1 MTIQQKV
8 QDRNIQYLYHFTY
21 VDNLASIIENGLI
34 SRVDL
39 DDEEINYDYNDND
52 RIDGH
57 LDAICLSISY
67 PNAKMFYKYRGLKP
81 GDWVLLAISPAVL
94 WEKDCAFYP
103 TNAAS
108 NNVRFND
115 PSLLKS
121 VEAMEA
127 MFSENVFS
135 EIRGENLTSEYTTDV
150 QAEVLVFE
158 EIEPAYILEVI
169 HPNKKSAEDFFVSH
183 STTKHTYYDTLN
195 CKTLFSQRHYFLG

>member
-8 QDRNIQYLYHFTY
+8 QDRNIQYLYHFTH

-34 SRVDL
+34 SRADL
-39 DDEEINYDYNDND
+39 DNENINYDYNDNE

-67 PNAKMFYKYRGLKP
+67 PNAKMLYKYRGLKA

-121 VEAMEA
+121 EEAMEA
-127 MFSENVFS
+127 MFSKNVFT
-135 EIRGENLTSEYTTDV
+135 EIRDEHLTSEYTTDV

-158 EIEPAYILEVI
+158 EIEPAYILKVI
-169 HPNKKSAEDFFVSH
+169 HPNKKSAEDFSVSH
-183 STTKHTYYDTLN
+183 RATRHTYYVTLN